1 MITDIILL
9 IFILLVSYTYLV
21 YLILKK
27 EIFKNMIILS
37 SSIILFFI
45 LVFLGL
51 INISGYPSSSN
62 LPNQFNLLY
71 VKIINEEIIILLKD
85 IESDSY
91 PRLHILKHS
100 RSLEDELKKASL
112 DLKNGVKTIGE
123 IDTSISN
130 NHYGITFRKSPN
142 RNPRAFS
149 FFKISQNIWTSCVLT
164 KFTVCLIHDKKCV
177 YKKKKK

>member
-9 IFILLVSYTYLV
+9 TSVLLVTYTYLV

-45 LVFLGL
+45 LVFVGL
-51 INISGYPSSSN
+51 TNISGYPSSSN
-62 LPNQFNLLY
+62 LPKQFNLLY
-71 VKIINEEIIILLKD
+71 VKTINEEIIILLKD

-91 PRLHILKHS
+91 PRLHILKYS
-100 RSLEDELKKASL
+100 QSLEDELKKASL

-130 NHYGITFRKSPN
+130 NHYGITFRKI
-142 RNPRAFS
+142 
-149 FFKISQNIWTSCVLT
+149 KKNIPI
-164 KFTVCLIHDKKCV
+164 K
-177 YKKKKK
+177 

>member
-9 IFILLVSYTYLV
+9 TSVLLVTYTYLV

-27 EIFKNMIILS
+27 EMFKNMIILS

-45 LVFLGL
+45 LVFAGL
-51 INISGYPSSSN
+51 TNISGYPSSSN
-62 LPNQFNLLY
+62 LPKQFNLLY
-71 VKIINEEIIILLKD
+71 VKTINEEIIILLKD

-91 PRLHILKHS
+91 PRLHILKYS
-100 RSLEDELKKASL
+100 QSLEDELKKASL

-130 NHYGITFRKSPN
+130 NHYGIIFRKI
-142 RNPRAFS
+142 
-149 FFKISQNIWTSCVLT
+149 KKNIPV
-164 KFTVCLIHDKKCV
+164 K
-177 YKKKKK
+177 